1 MSDSDTA
8 FLFPLFYIDLAIL
21 FDYYLGV
28 LDYLTRKF
36 YMNALLIFV
45 VRLILG
51 LVFGIFLIRV
61 FRPEWGIYH
70 GVIAGLVLVALAYGM
85 ALFRKKK

>member
-1 MSDSDTA
+1 
-8 FLFPLFYIDLAIL
+8 
-21 FDYYLGV
+21 
-28 LDYLTRKF
+28 
-36 YMNALLIFV
+36 MNTFLIFV

-70 GVIAGLVLVALAYGM
+70 GIVTGLILVAIAYGM
-85 ALFRKKK
+85 AFFKKKKQE

>member
-1 MSDSDTA
+1 MT
-8 FLFPLFYIDLAIL
+8 IIL
-21 FDYYLGV
+21 RIKYFNKGILV
-28 LDYLTRKF
+28 
-36 YMNALLIFV
+36 MNAFLIFV

-70 GVIAGLVLVALAYGM
+70 GVIAGLILVALAYGM
-85 ALFRKKK
+85 ALFKKKKQE

>member
-1 MSDSDTA
+1 MT
-8 FLFPLFYIDLAIL
+8 IIL
-21 FDYYLGV
+21 RIKYFNKGILV
-28 LDYLTRKF
+28 
-36 YMNALLIFV
+36 MNAFLIFV

-70 GVIAGLVLVALAYGM
+70 GVIAGLILVALAYGM
-85 ALFRKKK
+85 ALFRKKNKNKI

>member
-1 MSDSDTA
+1 MT
-8 FLFPLFYIDLAIL
+8 IIL
-21 FDYYLGV
+21 RIKYFNKGILV
-28 LDYLTRKF
+28 
-36 YMNALLIFV
+36 MNAFLIFV

-70 GVIAGLVLVALAYGM
+70 GVIAGLILVALAYGM
-85 ALFRKKK
+85 ALFRKKKQE